1 MDKMITFTIAHD
13 RQFVR
18 LEIDGRITI
27 SDLVESRK
35 ALISALHNCTRDKVL
50 IDARKGDL
58 DISTDETRQ
67 LASSPGQKL
76 FNGLKVAVIVQLQD
90 WEIATTVEKIV
101 NNSNSSIRM
110 RVFRDEIY
118 ACAWLGIRNT

>member
-1 MDKMITFTIAHD
+1 MMTFAIAHD
-13 RQFVR
+13 RRFVR
-18 LEIDGRITI
+18 LEIDGRMTI

-67 LASSPGQKL
+67 FASSPGQKL

-90 WEIATTVEKIV
+90 WEIATAVEKIV
-101 NNSNSSIRM
+101 NNSSIRM